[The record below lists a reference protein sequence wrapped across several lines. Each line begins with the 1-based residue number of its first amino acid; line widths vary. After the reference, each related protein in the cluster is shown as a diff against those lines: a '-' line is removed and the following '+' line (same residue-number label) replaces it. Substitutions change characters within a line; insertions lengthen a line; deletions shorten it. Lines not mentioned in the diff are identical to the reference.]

1 MDEEILC
8 ENLVVAHSPK
18 RVRGQ
23 GRDDEVAPH
32 MVVKSSAQVKRLRKA
47 KTHSPMEKDRTRG
60 RYACLGH
67 RMKHKRCPLD
77 CPERRPKPNQ
87 DLEVCRLGNVDSPLL
102 MQTTSV
108 AQIKRDVNSKPR
120 LPRASVPKKH
130 VLQLEEY
137 NHSSLVP
144 VSTPISERDTPH
156 WDSVEWEG
164 LGWDA
169 EHVCLK
175 ETEAWN
181 DLKSSSHW
189 EESKSQVLPCEDS
202 KPTDDLTKFEEDEI
216 IDSWLNDDGFGNS
229 AQEDYESAERNEG
242 KEGNASGAGQ
252 QRDTGVSYSSHYVQ
266 TLPRILVTRDML
278 GRWINEPYFN
288 SLVQGCFV
296 RVKIGEYMD
305 NPVYRIAYVREVH
318 DSCFNN
324 NMSPAKG
331 LSLQVGDAIQVFPI
345 AAVSNQSP
353 TDLELRNWHGEME
366 KANVVFSQRDVQQKE
381 EVLRLLAFKY
391 PEFRAGPQ
399 HVEPMIN
406 EPVWNC

>member
-32 MVVKSSAQVKRLRKA
+32 MVVKSSAQVKRLRKS
-47 KTHSPMEKDRTRG
+47 KTHAPMEKDRTRG

-87 DLEVCRLGNVDSPLL
+87 ELE
-102 MQTTSV
+102 TTSV
-108 AQIKRDVNSKPR
+108 VQIKKEVNNKPR
-120 LPRASVPKKH
+120 LPRTNGVTKKH

-137 NHSSLVP
+137 NHASLVP

-164 LGWDA
+164 LGWDT

-189 EESKSQVLPCEDS
+189 EESKSQVLAGEDS
-202 KPTDDLTKFEEDEI
+202 KPMDDLTKYEEDEI
-216 IDSWLNDDGFGNS
+216 IDSWLNDDGFGN
-229 AQEDYESAERNEG
+229 AGHDYESAERNEG
-242 KEGNASGAGQ
+242 KEGNASGAGS
-252 QRDTGVSYSSHYVQ
+252 QRENSSYCSSHVVQ
-266 TLPRILVTRDML
+266 TLQKILVTRDML
-278 GRWINEPYFN
+278 ERWSGEPYFN

-296 RVKIGEYMD
+296 RVKVGEYMD
-305 NPVYRIAYVREVH
+305 SPVFRIAYIREVH
-318 DSCFNN
+318 DGCFNN
-324 NMSPAKG
+324 NMSPAKA
-331 LSLQVGDAIQVFPI
+331 LTLQVGDAIQVFPI
-345 AAVSNQSP
+345 VSVANQPP

-366 KANVVFSQRDVQQKE
+366 KANVVFDPREVKQKE

-391 PEFRAGPQ
+391 PEFPAGLQ
-399 HVEPMIN
+399 DVEPMIN